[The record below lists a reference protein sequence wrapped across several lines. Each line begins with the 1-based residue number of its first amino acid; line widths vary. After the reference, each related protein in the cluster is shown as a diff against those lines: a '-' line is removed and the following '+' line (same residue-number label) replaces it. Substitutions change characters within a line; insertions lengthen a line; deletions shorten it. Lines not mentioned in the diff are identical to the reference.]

1 MTFHPIH
8 LIVNGE
14 DHHLMVPPNRILLDL
29 LREDLELT
37 GTKEGCG
44 LGKCGACTVLLDDR
58 PVHACLLLA
67 LQADGCRV
75 DTIEGMAGLAHAAGR
90 SLHPIQDA
98 FVEKGAIQCGFCTP
112 GMINTAKALLD
123 ETPDPSEDEIK
134 LAIAGNL
141 CRCTGYHKIVDAIS
155 SCACKT
161 IDPGKQEDADHG
173 KE

>member
-1 MTFHPIH
+1 MIPVH

-14 DHHLMVPPNRILLDL
+14 DYHLMIPPNRILLDL

-44 LGKCGACTVLLDDR
+44 LGKCGACTVLLDGR
-58 PVHACLLLA
+58 PVHACLILA

-75 DTIEGMAGLAHAAGR
+75 DTIEGMADIATKA
-90 SLHPIQDA
+90 LHPIQEA

-112 GMINTAKALLD
+112 GMINTARALLA
-123 ETPDPSEDEIK
+123 ENPDPGEEDIK

-155 SCACKT
+155 SCAC
-161 IDPGKQEDADHG
+161 GKGEKERG
-173 KE
+173 KNGQV

>member
-1 MTFHPIH
+1 MKTIPLH
-8 LIVNGE
+8 LNVNG
-14 DHHLMVPPNRILLDL
+14 DDYHVMVKPNQVLLDV
-29 LREDLELT
+29 LRDDLELT

-58 PVHACLLLA
+58 PVHSCLILA

-75 DTIEGMAGLAHAAGR
+75 TTIEGIGEKQF
-90 SLHPIQDA
+90 HPLQEA

-123 ETPDPSEDEIK
+123 ENPNPSEEDIK

-141 CRCTGYHKIVDAIS
+141 CRCTGYHKIVDAIH
-155 SCACKT
+155 SCAC
-161 IDPGKQEDADHG
+161 ESL
-173 KE
+173 KERGNDRCPN